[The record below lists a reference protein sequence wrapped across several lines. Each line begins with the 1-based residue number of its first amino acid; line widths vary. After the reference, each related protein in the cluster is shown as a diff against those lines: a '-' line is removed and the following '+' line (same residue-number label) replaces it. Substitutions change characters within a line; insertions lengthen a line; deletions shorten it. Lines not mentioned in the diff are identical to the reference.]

1 MLRCLFFKTKS
12 LQLIITLA
20 LMETAFCK
28 FSFATSADRLAYP
41 CRLDLCT
48 AYHLQASQAQLL
60 CWGNTTR
67 LAAGLCW
74 HRPTGKINSPAV
86 GRSKAGGGCN
96 HHVTLESSFMSSPTS
111 FCDWAAQFWK
121 SWYPLPSALPATRQI
136 LLRLSETT
144 ELAITLEEVTSGP
157 RGTRIHSVQYLS
169 QEWFCSVHPMSQ
181 RSDR

>member
-48 AYHLQASQAQLL
+48 AYHLQAIQAQLL

-86 GRSKAGGGCN
+86 GRSKAGRGCN

-121 SWYPLPSALPATRQI
+121 SWYPLPSALPATCQI

-157 RGTRIHSVQYLS
+157 RGTCIHSVQYLS
-169 QEWFCSVHPMSQ
+169 QE
-181 RSDR
+181 